1 MSNVFERIP
10 TFKWAEL
17 GGKTLEIIVSRDSGF
32 ITVGGR
38 CKRTGVMYV
47 LYCEAEEDGI

>member
-17 GGKTLEIIVSRDSGF
+17 GGKTLEIVVSRDSGF
-32 ITVGGR
+32 ITIGGR
-38 CKRTGVMYV
+38 DIKTGVMYV
-47 LYCEAEEDGI
+47 LKCEAEGDEE